1 MQLTQQTRIYF
12 SKEEELKIEATMEQV
27 GKFYRTCFNKIWQEK
42 GLTKETYLTLKKKT
56 FCEQFYLGTKQ
67 ANCLIREAKAKVEF
81 FQEMLC
87 YTQVNLEQKIAELK
101 KEEVKITN
109 QLTKIKD
116 FFKNKKNSLAKKEE
130 KDERKAFSSKKED
143 KLINLSFEEYEKSNK
158 DEQKLIYQI
167 LKSKLWK
174 NKRKQEKTI
183 SKINKIKNNPTITF
197 GSKEN
202 QKLLSR
208 NKITLTEWQGFRNNF
223 IYGIGESDVKYG
235 NNIIKV
241 IDENT
246 LQIEGL
252 NLEKIKIKTKIR
264 NKHYE
269 AIKEEVKRTAR
280 IIRKV
285 KQKNNKISVKY
296 YLQSQIDL
304 TEIETQL
311 KEKIKTKKLNK
322 EKIHYVGIDLNKNFF
337 SVYSTTGIKQD
348 SFWKNY
354 LYNENFENYNSSQR
368 ENNLRNLL
376 NKMFKELKDNKLCN
390 KKVDIVRIED
400 LSFTSKKN
408 KNLGKKMNKML
419 HDLPYKMFKNL
430 ISILALKNN
439 MLIELVNPAYS
450 SQKVIKQGMDRHLGA
465 AKIIAYG
472 NQEKIIF

>member
-1 MQLTQQTRIYF
+1 MQLTQQTRIYS
-12 SKEEELKIEATMEQV
+12 SKEEEIKIEATMEQV

-42 GLTKETYLTLKKKT
+42 GLTKKTYLSLKKKT
-56 FCEQFYLGTKQ
+56 FCEQFQLGTKQ
-67 ANCLIREAKAKVEF
+67 ANCLIKEAKAKVEL

-87 YTQVNLEQKIAELK
+87 YTQANLEQKHTELK
-101 KEEVKITN
+101 KEEINIIN

-143 KLINLSFEEYEKSNK
+143 KLINFSFEEYEKSNK
-158 DEQKLIYQI
+158 NKQKLIYQI

-202 QKLLSR
+202 QKLLSK

-264 NKHYE
+264 NKHYDS
-269 AIKEEVKRTAR
+269 IKDEIKRTAR
-280 IIRKV
+280 IIKKITR
-285 KQKNNKISVKY
+285 QKNNKISVKY

-304 TEIETQL
+304 TEIETKL
-311 KEKIKTKKLNK
+311 KEKIKTKKEN
-322 EKIHYVGIDLNKNFF
+322 IHYVGIDLNKNFF

-354 LYNENFENYNSSQR
+354 LYDENFENYNSSQR

-376 NKMFKELKDNKLCN
+376 NQMFKELKDDKLCN
-390 KKVDIVRIED
+390 KKVDIIRIED

-439 MLIELVNPAYS
+439 ILIELVNPAYS
-450 SQKVIKQGMDRHLGA
+450 SQKAKEQGMDRHLGA

-472 NQEKIIF
+472 NQEKMNF

>member
-42 GLTKETYLTLKKKT
+42 GLTKETYLALKKKT
-56 FCEQFYLGTKQ
+56 FCEQFHLGTKQ
-67 ANCLIREAKAKVEF
+67 ANCLIKEAKAKVEL

-87 YTQVNLEQKIAELK
+87 YTQVNLEQKIVELK

-130 KDERKAFSSKKED
+130 KDERKAFSSKED
-143 KLINLSFEEYEKSNK
+143 KLINLSFEEYKKSNK
-158 DEQKLIYQI
+158 NKQKLIYQI

-183 SKINKIKNNPTITF
+183 SQINKIKNNPSLTF

-202 QKLLSR
+202 QKLLSK
-208 NKITLTEWQGFRNNF
+208 NKITLTEWQGLRNNF

-235 NNIIKV
+235 NNIIK
-241 IDENT
+241 ILDKNT
-246 LQIEGL
+246 LQIECL

-269 AIKEEVKRTAR
+269 VIKDEVKRTAR
-280 IIRKV
+280 IVRKV

-304 TEIETQL
+304 TEIETKL
-311 KEKIKTKKLNK
+311 KEKIKTKKEN
-322 EKIHYVGIDLNKNFF
+322 IHYVGIDLNKNFF

-354 LYNENFENYNSSQR
+354 LYDENFKNYNSSQR

-376 NKMFKELKDNKLCN
+376 IQMFKELKDDKLCN

-450 SQKVIKQGMDRHLGA
+450 SQKAEEQGMDRHLGA

-472 NQEKIIF
+472 NQEKMNF